1 MSSVDA
7 ERSLVDSVCSRSA
20 SNEPAPLNQ
29 AGSPNGAGWKVR
41 RPNRTLLTILHLG
54 CIAVFALFICWGAQG
69 KAPING
75 DDVRVL
81 HRLML
86 KRTNFQYDYLSWTRS
101 RSHVVALLY
110 DEFKLAGDSIE
121 RGNLIWLG
129 IYVASAFA
137 AYFYMRMVFSPTVA
151 LTGAV
156 FYLCY
161 ASKFEPLTWWSAGA
175 YTIVWTAFFGLM
187 AALESKLGFRVKSL
201 LVSAIVLSSLYVYEV
216 FLVLVPFISLILLA
230 GRKRDIKKLKKSDWF
245 FACLPLILTFIHV
258 GTLASADK
266 PIFLFEKSTINKA
279 PFEARLASGFTSA
292 LDATVGRKHARD
304 VKNAV
309 HSYREFYAKDEP
321 VLNVLLWLGVGLFVF
336 ALIYG
341 AGTTIAWAPNMVAVG
356 ENAIIGAAALFIS
369 AFIGF
374 VSNFMVTPSRLTG
387 IPSIGLMLLVCAS
400 IEAICFWARRTN
412 GWKRSIVI
420 AIAMIAPLFTLV
432 VTVREGQAFCSLLRQ
447 AAEVDEF
454 DLKVARQIKALHPT
468 VKQGDEVYV
477 RIPRATSE
485 LTGRWRN
492 FWSGFNSGRAFETL
506 WYVYDVDPGTVTYSG
521 TPSKRPAE
529 IDRMQEVVENWAKTG
544 TEQVYPFVVDE
555 HQNVAPVTQIVL
567 VDLEGHRLKSLDFSK
582 QFRHLSSTPVNTQEI
597 PIHSLPLELK

>member
-1 MSSVDA
+1 
-7 ERSLVDSVCSRSA
+7 
-20 SNEPAPLNQ
+20 
-29 AGSPNGAGWKVR
+29 
-41 RPNRTLLTILHLG
+41 
-54 CIAVFALFICWGAQG
+54 
-69 KAPING
+69 
-75 DDVRVL
+75 
-81 HRLML
+81 
-86 KRTNFQYDYLSWTRS
+86 
-101 RSHVVALLY
+101 
-110 DEFKLAGDSIE
+110 
-121 RGNLIWLG
+121 
-129 IYVASAFA
+129 
-137 AYFYMRMVFSPTVA
+137 
-151 LTGAV
+151 
-156 FYLCY
+156 
-161 ASKFEPLTWWSAGA
+161 
-175 YTIVWTAFFGLM
+175 
-187 AALESKLGFRVKSL
+187 
-201 LVSAIVLSSLYVYEV
+201 
-216 FLVLVPFISLILLA
+216 
-230 GRKRDIKKLKKSDWF
+230 
-245 FACLPLILTFIHV
+245 
-258 GTLASADK
+258 
-266 PIFLFEKSTINKA
+266 
-279 PFEARLASGFTSA
+279 
-292 LDATVGRKHARD
+292 
-304 VKNAV
+304 
-309 HSYREFYAKDEP
+309 
-321 VLNVLLWLGVGLFVF
+321 
-336 ALIYG
+336 
-341 AGTTIAWAPNMVAVG
+341 
-356 ENAIIGAAALFIS
+356 
-369 AFIGF
+369 
-374 VSNFMVTPSRLTG
+374 LTG